1 MNSIRKSWVG
11 RFVQEYQVYSIDPE
25 GRITD
30 NRVIEAANDD
40 EAVFAVRSMKRQLDT
55 EVWRRDRRL
64 ARVPGV
70 PHLAR

>member
-1 MNSIRKSWVG
+1 M
-11 RFVQEYQVYSIDPE
+11 QEYQVYSIDPE

-40 EAVFAVRSMKRQLDT
+40 EAIFAVRSMKRQLDT

-70 PHLAR
+70 PHIGR

>member
-1 MNSIRKSWVG
+1 M
-11 RFVQEYQVYSIDPE
+11 QYQVYSIDPE
-25 GRITD
+25 GRITG